1 MFCYGLFTDLYAW
14 IRSQGIDIGSLDL
27 AAASVFHATH
37 DKEAQPLFLDMPSVP
52 LVSGFACAI
61 QQKLESFAALTS
73 VAKPKVKREQLFETI
88 VPKIS
93 TQSVPFGSGI
103 TVSRMGDRAIVRTS
117 VEADTIRRD
126 VFTSV
131 FNNSFLLD
139 LHLVMHGQD
148 VFYFVK
154 DSAWRVAG
162 DLNQLQRLGSA
173 INTTVHESKPED
185 AKSGHHV
192 DIRVHAEHAI
202 LNIRYGTNPHKERQR
217 LLRHAKKHAV
227 GQRWAHER
235 EIILTNQRGSQKW
248 SDKEKEH
255 ILASST
261 VPGYRGDYYHEVE
274 RYPDLADD
282 PANIVFHKSNQKQR

>member
-1 MFCYGLFTDLYAW
+1 M
-14 IRSQGIDIGSLDL
+14 
-27 AAASVFHATH
+27 H

-61 QQKLESFAALTS
+61 RQKLESFASLTS
-73 VAKPKVKREQLFETI
+73 VARPKVKREQLFET
-88 VPKIS
+88 VLPKIS
-93 TQSVPFGSGI
+93 TMSVPFGSGI
-103 TVSRMGDRAIVRTS
+103 TVSRVGERALVRTS
-117 VEADTIRRD
+117 NEADNIRRD

-154 DSAWRVAG
+154 DSAWRVAD
-162 DLNQLQRLGSA
+162 DLNQLQRLGTA

-185 AKSGHHV
+185 LKAGHHV
-192 DIRVHAEHAI
+192 DVRVHSEHAI

-227 GQRWAHER
+227 GQRWAQER
-235 EIILTNQRGSQKW
+235 QIILTSQRGSQKW
-248 SDKEKEH
+248 SEKEKEH
-255 ILASST
+255 ILTTST
-261 VPGYRGDYYHEVE
+261 VPGYRGDYYHDVE
-274 RYPDLADD
+274 LYPQLADD
-282 PANIVFHKSNQKQR
+282 PANIVFQKSNQKQR